1 MITLLN
7 RLKMNF
13 NNQKKMA
20 LSKIDKSRKG
30 SIDRKIKPLI
40 GLINKNRHYFTTS
53 SCSGR
58 IALIEDG
65 KKHEN
70 AVLWQSHDVVD
81 DTASVEILEHIRIK
95 HKERGILWL
104 KVEPCMIT
112 LISSSIEKASEIV
125 NLAKE
130 AGWKKSGF
138 SISRKGRIIVELAS
152 TENLAIPLST
162 DEKILKFFIEEA
174 NKKLRK
180 THQKIKRFLRFLK

>member
-1 MITLLN
+1 
-7 RLKMNF
+7 MNF

-30 SIDRKIKPLI
+30 SIDKRIKLLI
-40 GLINKNRHYFTTS
+40 ELINKNKHYFTTS

-58 IALIEDG
+58 IALIEGG

-70 AVLWQSHDVVD
+70 AVLWKSHDVVD
-81 DTASVEILEHIRIK
+81 VEILEHNLRIK
-95 HKERGILWL
+95 HKGRGILWL

-112 LISSSIEKASEIV
+112 LISSSVKNASEIV
-125 NLAKE
+125 NLAKG

-138 SISRKGRIIVELAS
+138 SISRKGRIIIELAS
-152 TENLAIPLST
+152 TENLAIPLHNM
-162 DEKILKFFIEEA
+162 DEKILKFFVKEA

-180 THQKIKRFLRFLK
+180 THQKIKRLREKLKQKLINNASNK